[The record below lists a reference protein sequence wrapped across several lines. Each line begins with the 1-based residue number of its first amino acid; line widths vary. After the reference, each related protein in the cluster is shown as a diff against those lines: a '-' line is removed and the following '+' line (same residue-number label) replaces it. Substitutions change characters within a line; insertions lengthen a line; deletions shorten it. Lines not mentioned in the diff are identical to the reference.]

1 MSAGVFGC
9 MRAWRAGLAVLA
21 LAALASCGS
30 GEQVEPFEPTRIL
43 SFGDEQSLLE
53 GIPNGLKYSVNF
65 FNTTTSLTECS
76 SFPIWT
82 QLLAANFGLTYAE
95 CNPNGV
101 TNPQGHILAEPGA
114 KVADFQV
121 QINDFLQQ
129 GNAFGSR
136 DLVTVFV
143 GMHDILEIYEQ
154 FNADPT
160 LAASALLQRA
170 KARGAALAGQINRIA
185 DADGRVVYTT
195 IHDLGLSP
203 FGRAEKARVPTG
215 IDRAALLSDLTDEFN
230 LGVKINARNDGRL
243 IGLVTGDE
251 LSKIIVN
258 NASVNGF
265 TNVSTG
271 VCNPDLEVLTD
282 CTSQTLV
289 TDGSA
294 TTFYWAGST
303 YLSPGGHSQ
312 LGAAAINRA
321 RNNPF

>member
-30 GEQVEPFEPTRIL
+30 GEQVEPFAPTRIL
-43 SFGDEQSLLE
+43 SFGDEQSLLVE
-53 GIPNGLKYSVNF
+53 GPSGTTKYSVNS
-65 FNTTTSLTECS
+65 FNTTTNLFECS
-76 SFPIWT
+76 TFPIWT
-82 QLLAANFGLTYAE
+82 QLLAANFGLTYEE
-95 CNPNGV
+95 CNPGNV
-101 TNPQGHILAEPGA
+101 ANPQGFILAKPNA
-114 KVADFQV
+114 KVADLQG
-121 QINDFLQQ
+121 QIDEFLQQ
-129 GNAFGSR
+129 GNTFGSR

-143 GMHDILEIYEQ
+143 GMHDILEIYAQ
-154 FNADPT
+154 FDADPT
-160 LAASALLQRA
+160 LAESTLLQRA

-185 DADGRVVYTT
+185 DADGRVVYST

-203 FGRAEKARVPTG
+203 FGRAEQARVPTG
-215 IDRAALLSDLTDEFN
+215 INRAALLSDLTDEFN

-258 NASVNGF
+258 NASANGF
-265 TNVSTG
+265 TNVSTA
-271 VCNPDLEVLTD
+271 VCVPADLLT
-282 CTSQTLV
+282 CTGQTLV

-294 TTFYWAGST
+294 TTYYWAGGT
-303 YLSPGGHSQ
+303 YLSPGGHNT
-312 LGAAAINRA
+312 LGVAAINRA

>member
-21 LAALASCGS
+21 LAGLGSCGS

-43 SFGDEQSLLE
+43 SFGDEQSLLV
-53 GIPNGLKYSVNF
+53 GGPNGTKYSVNF
-65 FNTTTSLTECS
+65 FNTTADTTDCS
-76 SFPIWT
+76 VFPIWT
-82 QLLAANFGLTYAE
+82 QILASNFGLTYAA
-95 CNPNGV
+95 CNPSGV
-101 TNPQGHILAEPGA
+101 ANPQGRILATLNA

-121 QINDFLQQ
+121 QVNDFLQQ

-143 GMHDILEIYEQ
+143 GMHDILEIYRQ
-154 FNADPT
+154 FDADPT
-160 LAASALLQRA
+160 LAASTLLQRA

-258 NASVNGF
+258 NASANGF
-265 TNVSTG
+265 TNVSTA
-271 VCNPDLEVLTD
+271 VCMPTDLLT

-303 YLSPGGHSQ
+303 YLSPGGHDV
-312 LGAAAINRA
+312 LGDAAVNRA

>member
-9 MRAWRAGLAVLA
+9 MRVWRAGLAVLA

-43 SFGDEQSLLE
+43 SFGDEQSLLVV
-53 GIPNGLKYSVNF
+53 GTNGTTKYSVNS
-65 FNTTTSLTECS
+65 FNTTTNLFECNT
-76 SFPIWT
+76 FPIWT
-82 QLLAANFGLTYAE
+82 QLLAANFGLTYE
-95 CNPNGV
+95 GCNPSSV
-101 TNPQGHILAEPGA
+101 ANPQGRIFAAPNA
-114 KVADFQV
+114 KVADLQAQV
-121 QINDFLQQ
+121 NDFLQQ
-129 GNAFGSR
+129 GNVFGSR

-143 GMHDILEIYEQ
+143 GMHDIVEIYRQ
-154 FNADPT
+154 LDADPPPAVST
-160 LAASALLQRA
+160 LLQQA

-265 TNVSTG
+265 TNVSTA
-271 VCNPDLEVLTD
+271 VCMPTDLLT
-282 CTSQTLV
+282 CTSATLV
-289 TDGSA
+289 PEGSA